1 MLTQKQLEIFAGFKQ
16 NIFKNYTIKE
26 LKDKLKIKSNNA
38 FSIAINKFKE
48 ENLIFEEKIGRNS
61 IYSLNLDNLLV
72 YTYLDLINLNDLDKS
87 IIKSIKLLVNSLN
100 SNNIN
105 FYSLVIFGSYAKNTQ
120 TKSSDLDIAIIV
132 NKKSKQYQVII
143 ENLKL
148 KSLIDLDIHIIE
160 EEEFNKMLKVDY
172 ENLGKE
178 IARKNKPI
186 INSYI
191 FYNILKKGVQNGF
204 NL

>member
-148 KSLIDLDIHIIE
+148 K
-160 EEEFNKMLKVDY
+160 
-172 ENLGKE
+172 
-178 IARKNKPI
+178 
-186 INSYI
+186 
-191 FYNILKKGVQNGF
+191 
-204 NL
+204 

>member
-1 MLTQKQLEIFAGFKQ
+1 
-16 NIFKNYTIKE
+16 
-26 LKDKLKIKSNNA
+26 
-38 FSIAINKFKE
+38 
-48 ENLIFEEKIGRNS
+48 
-61 IYSLNLDNLLV
+61 
-72 YTYLDLINLNDLDKS
+72 
-87 IIKSIKLLVNSLN
+87 
-100 SNNIN
+100 
-105 FYSLVIFGSYAKNTQ
+105 
-120 TKSSDLDIAIIV
+120 
-132 NKKSKQYQVII
+132 